1 MTINLNKT
9 QSELAQCRRDVEA
22 TQQRFKNIIE
32 KNADGIVIV
41 DQEGYV
47 RFANPAAEALFG
59 RPIEELMGKVFG
71 FPVIVGET
79 AELDLL
85 RPDRTQAVVEM
96 RVVAT
101 EWEHQPAYLASL
113 RDVSARKQAEE
124 ALAWESKVN
133 AILAKLSKAMISQSS
148 FEEISYMVLAEA
160 KKLTRSHFGYVG
172 YIHQQTGYLICP
184 TMTRDIWDEC
194 QVPEKSIVFKEFGGL
209 WGWVLEHHESLI
221 VNDLTQDER
230 ATGIPAGHIPVTR
243 FLSTPAML
251 GDELVG
257 QVALANAPRDY
268 TQRDLNFVA
277 RLASLYALTIQRQ
290 RAKMALRASEQRYRL
305 LFDSLQDGFALHE
318 IICDE
323 NEQPIDYRFLEV
335 NPAYER
341 ITGLKRAEILGK
353 RVREVWP
360 EVNEAWIQKFG
371 KVALF
376 GEYQRFEDTLFL
388 DKDRKKSE
396 RRVEIAAYC
405 PARGKFAALIT
416 DITQRKQAEEM
427 RARMA
432 AIVESSSD
440 AIIGKTLGGIITSWN
455 TGAEQIYGYT
465 AEEVIGEHICII
477 YPSDCSDEIDH
488 ILTQIRQGQ
497 RVRNLETTRVHRD
510 GHVIPMALSVSPIR
524 NAEGEIIGAS
534 TIARDISQRKAA
546 ERALR
551 EAEQRLDTMLQ
562 TMVDGIIRVDAD
574 NNITYANRSAEEILE
589 LERDE
594 ATGYYKFRHPWRYV
608 DTEGAPHPPD
618 QTPLM
623 IALQEG
629 EKKTQEELGI
639 VGPDGEK
646 WLSVSA
652 VPLRDHTGEI
662 YGAVASFRDI
672 SERKQINAQL
682 RKISRAI
689 EQSPSSVVITNID
702 GAIEYVNPRFTQLT
716 GYSQEEAMGQNPRI
730 LKSGNHSPAFYDE
743 LWDTISE
750 GEEWRGEFCN
760 LRKDETT
767 YWESASIS
775 PIRNEHGVTTHF
787 VKVAE
792 DVTERKAMEAQ
803 LHDYTHHLEKLV
815 DEKVQ
820 ELEFERAKVIQ
831 TAKLAALG
839 EMATGIAHEL
849 NQPLTAML
857 FDADYLKL
865 LSENARAGKQPLDPD
880 EIYQM
885 GEDLEGDIERS
896 RHIINHL
903 RAFARTSPR
912 GASTLNLNHTIKE
925 SFILV
930 GERLKLHNVEVIFD
944 LHPEPLLMLGKP
956 NRLEQVLLNLISNA
970 EYAMTE
976 MESRVKEGRVK
987 IASQDFR
994 KQLRI
999 STYRN
1004 GDAVVAEIADNG
1016 IGIPAHKHEHIFTP
1030 FFTTKPV
1037 GEGTGLGLSISYG
1050 IVKDI
1055 DGEITFESA
1064 ENQGTTFILRFPALD
1079 NE

>member
-1 MTINLNKT
+1 MTINLNQT
-9 QSELAQCRRDVEA
+9 QSELAQCRREVEA

-32 KNADGIVIV
+32 NNADGIVIV
-41 DQEGYV
+41 DHEGYV

-59 RPIEELMGKVFG
+59 RSIAELKGALFG
-71 FPVIVGET
+71 FPVIAGET

-85 RPDRTQAVVEM
+85 RPDRTQAIVEM
-96 RVVAT
+96 RVVTT

-113 RDVSARKQAEE
+113 RDVTARKQAEE

-133 AILAKLSKAMISQSS
+133 ATIAKLSKAMISQTS
-148 FEEISYMVLAEA
+148 FEEISYTVLKEA
-160 KKLTRSHFGYVG
+160 KNLTQSLFGYVG

-184 TMTRDIWDEC
+184 TMTRDVWDEC
-194 QVPEKSIVFKEFGGL
+194 QAPDKSIVFKEFGGL
-209 WGWVLEHHESLI
+209 WGWVLEHRESIL
-221 VNDLTQDER
+221 VNDLTQEER
-230 ATGIPAGHIPVTR
+230 ATGIPAGHIPITR
-243 FLSTPAML
+243 FLSSPAML

-257 QVALANAPRDY
+257 QVALANSPRSY
-268 TQRDLNFVA
+268 TQRDLNLVA
-277 RLASLYALTIQRQ
+277 RLASLYALAIQRQ

-323 NEQPIDYRFLEV
+323 DEQPIDYRFLEV
-335 NPAYER
+335 NPSYES
-341 ITGLKRAEILGK
+341 ITGLKRAEIIGQ

-360 EVNEAWIQKFG
+360 EVKAGWIQKFG

-376 GEYQRFEDTLFL
+376 GEYYRFEDTLHTGP
-388 DKDRKKSE
+388 SE
-396 RRVEIAAYC
+396 RHVEISAYC
-405 PARGKFAALIT
+405 PARGKFATLIT
-416 DITQRKQAEEM
+416 DITQRTQAEEM

-440 AIIGKTLGGIITSWN
+440 AIIGKTLDGVITSWN
-455 TGAEQIYGYT
+455 TGAEQVYGYT
-465 AEEVIGEHICII
+465 AEEVIGQHVGII
-477 YPSDCSDEIDH
+477 SPPHCEEEVTA
-488 ILTQIRQGQ
+488 ILTKIRQGQ
-497 RVRNLETTRVHRD
+497 RVRNLETTRVRRN
-510 GHVIPMALSVSPIR
+510 GQIIPVALSVSPIR
-524 NAEGEIIGAS
+524 NVEGEIIGAS

-562 TMVDGIIRVDAD
+562 TMVDGIIRVDES
-574 NNITYANRSAEEILE
+574 NNITYANRSAEQILD
-589 LERDE
+589 LKRAS
-594 ATGYYKFRHPWRYV
+594 ATGYYEFEHPWQYV
-608 DTEGAPHPPD
+608 DNEGAPYPPR
-618 QTPLM
+618 QSPLM
-623 IALQEG
+623 IALREG
-629 EKKTQEELGI
+629 EKKTQHEMGI
-639 VGPDGEK
+639 VGPAGQEK

-652 VPLRDHTGEI
+652 VPLRDHAGKI
-662 YGAVASFRDI
+662 YGAVASFRDVG
-672 SERKQINAQL
+672 ERKQMNAQL
-682 RKISRAI
+682 RKLSRAI
-689 EQSPSSVVITNID
+689 EQSPSSVVITDIN
-702 GAIEYVNPRFTQLT
+702 GNIEYVNPHFTQLT
-716 GYSQEEAMGQNPRI
+716 GYSQEEASGQNPRI
-730 LKSGNHSPAFYDE
+730 LKSGHHPPELYEE

-760 LRKDETT
+760 RRKDGTT
-767 YWESASIS
+767 YWEAASIS
-775 PIRNEHGVTTHF
+775 SIRNENGVITHY

-803 LHDYTHHLEKLV
+803 LHDYTHHLEQLV

-857 FDADYLKL
+857 FDADYIKM
-865 LSENARAGKQPLDPD
+865 LSDNAREGQHPLDLD
-880 EIYQM
+880 ELHQI
-885 GEDLEGDIERS
+885 GEDLESDIERS
-896 RHIINHL
+896 RLIINHL

-912 GASTLNLNHTIKE
+912 GASTLDLNQTIE
-925 SFILV
+925 DSFILV

-944 LHPEPLLMLGKP
+944 LHPEPLMMLGKP

-970 EYAMTE
+970 EYALTE
-976 MESRVKEGRVK
+976 MESRVRAGLVTIEPE
-987 IASQDFR
+987 DFR

-999 STYRN
+999 ATYRN
-1004 GDAVVAEIADNG
+1004 GDAAVVEIADNG
-1016 IGIPAHKHEHIFTP
+1016 VGIPAEKHEHIFTP

-1050 IVKDI
+1050 IVKEFN
-1055 DGEITFESA
+1055 GEITFES
-1064 ENQGTTFILRFPALD
+1064 EEHQGTTFILQFPALA
-1079 NE
+1079 

>member
-1 MTINLNKT
+1 MTTNLNQA
-9 QSELAQCRRDVEA
+9 QSELAQCRREVEA
-22 TQQRFKNIIE
+22 TQQLFKNIIE

-59 RPIEELMGKVFG
+59 RSAKELKGTIFG
-71 FPVIVGET
+71 FPVIAGET

-113 RDVSARKQAEE
+113 RDVTTRKHTEE
-124 ALAWESKVN
+124 ALTWESKVN

-148 FEEISYMVLAEA
+148 FEEISYMVLEEA

-194 QVPEKSIVFKEFGGL
+194 QVPDKSIVFKEFGGL
-209 WGWVLEHHESLI
+209 WGWVLNNRESMI
-221 VNDLTQDER
+221 VNDLDKDARSTS
-230 ATGIPAGHIPVTR
+230 TPVGHIPITR
-243 FLSTPAML
+243 FLSAPAML

-257 QVALANAPRDY
+257 QIALANSSRLY
-268 TQRDLNFVA
+268 TQRDLNFVS

-323 NEQPIDYRFLEV
+323 NDQPIDYRFLEV
-335 NPAYER
+335 NPAYEV
-341 ITGLKRAEILGK
+341 ITGLKREEIIGK

-360 EVNEAWIQKFG
+360 EVKAGWIQKFG

-376 GEYQRFEDTLFL
+376 GEYHRFEDTIPT
-388 DKDRKKSE
+388 DQSE
-396 RRVEIAAYC
+396 HNVEIAAYC
-405 PARGKFAALIT
+405 PARGKFATLIT
-416 DITQRKQAEEM
+416 DITQRKQAEEV

-440 AIIGKTLGGIITSWN
+440 AIIGKTLDGIITSWN

-477 YPSDCSDEIDH
+477 SPPDCHDEIAD
-488 ILTQIRQGQ
+488 ILTKIQQGQ
-497 RVRNLETTRVHRD
+497 RVHNLETERVRRD
-510 GHVIPMALSVSPIR
+510 GQIIPVALSVSPIR
-524 NAEGEIIGAS
+524 NAKGKIIGAS
-534 TIARDISQRKAA
+534 TIARDIRQRKAA
-546 ERALR
+546 EQALR

-562 TMVDGIIRVDAD
+562 TMVDGIIRVDEY
-574 NNITYANRSAEEILE
+574 NNITYANRSAEQILE
-589 LERDE
+589 LKRDD
-594 ATGYYKFRHPWRYV
+594 ATGHYEFKHPWRYV
-608 DTEGAPHPPD
+608 DNEGMPYPPN
-618 QTPLM
+618 QSPLM
-623 IALQEG
+623 IALRKG
-629 EKKTQEELGI
+629 EEKTQEEIGI
-639 VGPDGEK
+639 VGPGGEEK

-652 VPLRDHTGEI
+652 APLRDHTRKI
-662 YGAVASFRDI
+662 YGAVASFRNI
-672 SERKQINAQL
+672 SERKQMNAQL
-682 RKISRAI
+682 RKLSRAI
-689 EQSPSSVVITNID
+689 EQSPSSVVITDINGD
-702 GAIEYVNPRFTQLT
+702 IEYVNPRFTQLT
-716 GYSQEEAMGQNPRI
+716 GYSKEEAMGQNPRI
-730 LKSGNHSPAFYDE
+730 LKSGHHTPEFYDE
-743 LWDTISE
+743 LWDMISD
-750 GEEWRGEFCN
+750 GQEWRDEFCN
-760 LRKDETT
+760 QRKDGSI

-775 PIRNEHGVTTHF
+775 PIRNENGVITHY

-792 DVTERKAMEAQ
+792 DITERKAMEAK
-803 LHDYTHHLEKLV
+803 LHDYTHHLEQLV

-820 ELEFERAKVIQ
+820 ELELERAKVIQ

-857 FDADYLKL
+857 FDADYLKM
-865 LSENARAGKQPLDPD
+865 LSDNAREGKHPVDPD
-880 EIYQM
+880 ELYQM
-885 GEDLEGDIERS
+885 GEDLESDIERS
-896 RHIINHL
+896 RRIIDHL

-912 GASTLNLNHTIKE
+912 GASTVDLNQTIKE

-930 GERLKLHNVEVIFD
+930 GERLKLHNVDVTLD

-976 MESRVKEGRVK
+976 MESRVNEGLVK
-987 IASQDFR
+987 IEPEDFR
-994 KQLRI
+994 KELHI
-999 STYRN
+999 TTYRN
-1004 GDAVVAEIADNG
+1004 GDTVVAEITDNG
-1016 IGIPAHKHEHIFTP
+1016 SGIPAEKHEHIFTP

-1050 IVKDI
+1050 IVKDF
-1055 DGEITFESA
+1055 DGEITFESE

-1079 NE
+1079 EK